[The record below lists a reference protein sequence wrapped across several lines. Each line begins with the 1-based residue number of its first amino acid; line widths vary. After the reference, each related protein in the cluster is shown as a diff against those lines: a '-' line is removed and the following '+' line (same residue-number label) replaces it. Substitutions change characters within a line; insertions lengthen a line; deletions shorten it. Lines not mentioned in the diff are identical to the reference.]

1 MNRKFDFSEI
11 DGALPDAEK
20 MQERERMTEAL
31 EENCKVVRVL
41 CDRMERLEARLSE
54 TLPIVDGAV
63 FSLQQAGRVT
73 VSEESR
79 QALEREGD
87 AICRK
92 MAGRMESECSKL
104 VGRLS
109 AGNRVIVSPTAFW
122 CMIEALIFL
131 AAAFICICAANA
143 HLLHS
148 VWLWKLL
155 GCIVVFLAVCI
166 ALTLLVCHKLK

>member
-31 EENCKVVRVL
+31 EENCKAVRVL
-41 CDRMERLEARLSE
+41 CDRMERLETRLSE

-63 FSLQQAGRVT
+63 SSLQQAGRVT
-73 VSEESR
+73 VSKESR

-92 MAGRMESECSKL
+92 MADRMESECSKL
-104 VGRLS
+104 IGRLS
-109 AGNRVIVSPTAFW
+109 AGNRVIISSTAFW
-122 CMIEALIFL
+122 CMIEDSSSLRQPSSASVPQTCISCTAYGCGSCSAVSSCSSPSALR
-131 AAAFICICAANA
+131 
-143 HLLHS
+143 
-148 VWLWKLL
+148 
-155 GCIVVFLAVCI
+155 
-166 ALTLLVCHKLK
+166 